1 MSALLRALAPSW
13 VKQKYAE
20 VIRHRHIA
28 KRREARAR
36 ASTLTKTQLDTMLSG
51 ISAGDLVM
59 VHSALGQFNNVEGG
73 PRGVLETILGRISD
87 TGTLL

>member
-87 TGTLL
+87 TGTLR